1 MLPMV
6 LSIKSV
12 EADKLAR
19 ELARLTG
26 ESLTDAITNALRER
40 LERERPDRTDLV
52 NRLLAIGESARTLP
66 RLDARSD
73 DEILGYDEHGL
84 PS

>member
-1 MLPMV
+1 MPPMV

-66 RLDARSD
+66 RLDARTD
-73 DEILGYDEHGL
+73 DEILGHDEHGL